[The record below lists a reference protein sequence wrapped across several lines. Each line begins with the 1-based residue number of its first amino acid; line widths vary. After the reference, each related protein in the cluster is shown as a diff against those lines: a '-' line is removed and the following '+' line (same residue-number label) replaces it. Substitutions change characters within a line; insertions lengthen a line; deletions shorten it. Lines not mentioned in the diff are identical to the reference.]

1 MNDRFHDRGPGGARR
16 IFLRRRILCGE
27 YFLLLASLL
36 TLATVARNQNHQ
48 PLPAEKRLHY
58 QIHLTLDFES
68 RTYDGV
74 ERVRWINRGDHPTS
88 TVFFHL
94 YPNIRFAG
102 YTPPTEKTPSG
113 ELISD
118 EPRLEIIEVRA
129 ASNGAPIPFALDD
142 QETTLRLNLRDAV
155 APGAAVAIEIK
166 FKGSVPEIDP
176 EETGLVAHVFQQV
189 SAAIRSTREMRRARD
204 TNFRCRG
211 VMMLSTSYPILAARD
226 GDDWFRKIESS
237 IGDALTTDAADY
249 EVTIDAPQ
257 TVEVFAPVKTHAVAE
272 KEQTRS
278 NSFVAE
284 NLRDFAI
291 VAGNNLR
298 AEEKVVGD
306 VTIRSI
312 FRPDHQAAAR
322 RVLNIAGD
330 SLGVFVTRFGPLPL
344 KTVSIVD
351 VPLVATLGSAEFT

>member
-1 MNDRFHDRGPGGARR
+1 MNVKFHHRGHGGARG
-16 IFLRRRILCGE
+16 FSLCPLWLGVLCGKSS
-27 YFLLLASLL
+27 FVLIVASLL

-88 TVFFHL
+88 TVFIHL

-142 QETTLRLNLRDAV
+142 QETTLRLHLRDAV

-166 FKGSVPEIDP
+166 FKGMVPEIDP
-176 EETGLVAHVFQQV
+176 EETGLLAHVVQLV
-189 SAAIRSTREMRRARD
+189 SAAIRSTREVRRARD

-211 VMMLSTSYPILAARD
+211 VMMLGASYPVLAARD
-226 GDDWFRKIESS
+226 GDDWFRKVEPS
-237 IGDALTTDAADY
+237 IGDAMTTDAADY
-249 EVTIDAPQ
+249 EVTIDAPRN
-257 TVEVFAPVKTHAVAE
+257 VEIFAPVKPHAVSE
-272 KEQTRS
+272 KEQERS
-278 NSFVAE
+278 SGFIAE

-291 VAGNNLR
+291 IAGDNLR
-298 AEEKVVGD
+298 AEEKVVNG

-312 FRPDHQAAAR
+312 FRPDHEAAAR
-322 RVLNIAGD
+322 RVLNVAAD
-330 SLGVFVTRFGPLPL
+330 SLGV
-344 KTVSIVD
+344 
-351 VPLVATLGSAEFT
+351 

>member
-1 MNDRFHDRGPGGARR
+1 LWLGV
-16 IFLRRRILCGE
+16 LCGKSS
-27 YFLLLASLL
+27 FVFIVASLL

-155 APGAAVAIEIK
+155 DRK
-166 FKGSVPEIDP
+166 
-176 EETGLVAHVFQQV
+176 
-189 SAAIRSTREMRRARD
+189 STRL
-204 TNFRCRG
+204 N
-211 VMMLSTSYPILAARD
+211 
-226 GDDWFRKIESS
+226 SS
-237 IGDALTTDAADY
+237 
-249 EVTIDAPQ
+249 
-257 TVEVFAPVKTHAVAE
+257 H
-272 KEQTRS
+272 
-278 NSFVAE
+278 
-284 NLRDFAI
+284 
-291 VAGNNLR
+291 
-298 AEEKVVGD
+298 
-306 VTIRSI
+306 
-312 FRPDHQAAAR
+312 
-322 RVLNIAGD
+322 
-330 SLGVFVTRFGPLPL
+330 
-344 KTVSIVD
+344 
-351 VPLVATLGSAEFT
+351 LVI